1 MPTHDLRPTKKLP
14 DTPNVRSCANLG
26 YSPKFAHMQQSDLIN
41 SAQAAAILLV
51 DRATFN
57 RWATKG
63 LVPIA
68 IQGPGLTGMRFYH
81 RADILELAT
90 SRRAA

>member
-1 MPTHDLRPTKKLP
+1 
-14 DTPNVRSCANLG
+14 
-26 YSPKFAHMQQSDLIN
+26 MQQSDLIN
-41 SAQAAAILLV
+41 SAESARLLLV

-68 IQGPGLTGMRFYH
+68 ITGPGLTGMRFYH
-81 RADILELAT
+81 RTDILELAA
-90 SRRAA
+90 RRQAA

>member
-1 MPTHDLRPTKKLP
+1 M
-14 DTPNVRSCANLG
+14 VRSCANLR
-26 YSPKFAHMQQSDLIN
+26 YRPKFTRMQQSDLIN
-41 SAQAAAILLV
+41 SAESAAILLV

>member
-1 MPTHDLRPTKKLP
+1 M
-14 DTPNVRSCANLG
+14 VRSCANLRFR
-26 YSPKFAHMQQSDLIN
+26 PKFTRMQQSDLIN
-41 SAQAAAILLV
+41 SAQAAVILLV

-68 IQGPGLTGMRFYH
+68 ITGPGLTGMRFFH
-81 RADILELAT
+81 RADILELDAK
-90 SRRAA
+90 RHAA

>member
-1 MPTHDLRPTKKLP
+1 MH
-14 DTPNVRSCANLG
+14 
-26 YSPKFAHMQQSDLIN
+26 QSDLIN
-41 SAQAAAILLV
+41 SAEAAVILLV

-68 IQGPGLTGMRFYH
+68 IQGPGLTGMRFFN
-81 RADILELAT
+81 RTDILELAN
-90 SRRAA
+90 RRAA